1 MSEYIRKRKIDTN
14 ECPNIYSWP
23 IYSNIRIFEYIR
35 HTLYQTKTY
44 PPFTWWREK
53 GPMNIPLIERVPPRT
68 EVRIHPSIHMCP
80 VLLKVHASNSIWW
93 DSFLLRE
100 TRYSMRDK
108 KYFYLR
114 YRWQVFFVP
123 HCILICCQCLVF
135 VGWCFPARHVCNVLI
150 WTEVWDVAHQLS
162 CISKPNTHL
171 LAIYLE
177 INILYPEINILYPEI
192 NILYPETRQ
201 Q

>member
-1 MSEYIRKRKIDTN
+1 MSEYIFVTN
-14 ECPNIYSWP
+14 IFE
-23 IYSNIRIFEYIR
+23 YSNIRIYSSHSVPDKDISSIHMVEGEGANEY
-35 HTLYQTKTY
+35 TL
-44 PPFTWWREK
+44 
-53 GPMNIPLIERVPPRT
+53 ERVPPRT

-150 WTEVWDVAHQLS
+150 WAEVWDAAHQLS
-162 CISKPNTHL
+162 CISKPNTLL

-177 INILYPEINILYPEI
+177 INNLLSRNKQSYI
-192 NILYPETRQ
+192 
-201 Q
+201 